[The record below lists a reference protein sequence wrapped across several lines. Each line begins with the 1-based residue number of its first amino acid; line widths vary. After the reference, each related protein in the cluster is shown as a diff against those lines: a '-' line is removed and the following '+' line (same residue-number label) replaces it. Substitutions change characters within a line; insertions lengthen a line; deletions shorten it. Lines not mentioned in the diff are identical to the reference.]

1 MLNIETT
8 IINLIHDFLE
18 KLDFMGV
25 FIIMILEP
33 TALPIPGEILLP
45 LAGWMIIDNW
55 IGIIYLSLLA
65 TFGSTLGCIIEYYIA
80 KNLGRKFVLKY
91 GRYLF
96 ITEKDLE
103 KQEKLFN
110 KYETIFVILSRFIPL
125 IPKSLTSII
134 AGLYKMNIYK
144 YSFYTF
150 IATLPTL
157 FTYIYIGNKLGENY
171 YEIRKYVSGFGL
183 PILIFVMLI
192 ILFYFLFKLYKM
204 KQS

>member
-1 MLNIETT
+1 
-8 IINLIHDFLE
+8 
-18 KLDFMGV
+18 
-25 FIIMILEP
+25 
-33 TALPIPGEILLP
+33 
-45 LAGWMIIDNW
+45 
-55 IGIIYLSLLA
+55 
-65 TFGSTLGCIIEYYIA
+65 
-80 KNLGRKFVLKY
+80 LKY